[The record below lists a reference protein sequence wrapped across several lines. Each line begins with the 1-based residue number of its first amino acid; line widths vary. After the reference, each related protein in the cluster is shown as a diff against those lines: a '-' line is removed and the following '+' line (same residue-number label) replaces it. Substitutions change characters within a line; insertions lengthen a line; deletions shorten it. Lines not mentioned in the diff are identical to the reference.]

1 MGAGFGEGRDET
13 LGVVKGG
20 FSWEGRDSKP
30 LSPLLNKKEKE
41 FFFFK
46 SWELFRGGFIWEG
59 RE

>member
-1 MGAGFGEGRDET
+1 MKRWEL
-13 LGVVKGG
+13 LGGG